1 MNDADKKTKKQQQRA
16 IRSKFV
22 IRERTYSL
30 NRLTSELRPENEEE
44 VNLRNQAGTEM
55 NCNQDNSKCKGPEV

>member
-1 MNDADKKTKKQQQRA
+1 MKQTKKRA
-16 IRSKFV
+16 ITSKFV

-44 VNLRNQAGTEM
+44 VTLRNQAGTEM
-55 NCNQDNSKCKGPEV
+55 NCSQGNSKCKGPEV